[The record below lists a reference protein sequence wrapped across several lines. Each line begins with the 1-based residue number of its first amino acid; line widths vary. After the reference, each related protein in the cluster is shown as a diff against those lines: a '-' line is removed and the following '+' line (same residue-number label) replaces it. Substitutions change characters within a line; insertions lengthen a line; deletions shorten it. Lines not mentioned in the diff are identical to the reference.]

1 MPTYLIWFVALSC
14 LVWVLLLLF
23 QDACAQSCAAHDDV
37 AASRGFSTRQHDNCS
52 HDSQIHPKTESRK
65 SNKSTLYAMS
75 LPSAPELGNE
85 QHVIIF
91 ADKDKGNRGGGKG
104 SNNSSRRSLSGAGE
118 DDDLQHS
125 IVGGGENTAG
135 EGLTRLTRNL
145 SYWSISD
152 MSFTPHET
160 ESKAVLTWKHLTV
173 RSKRDTSKQLL
184 KDVSGSITGG
194 FWSLMGPSGSGKS
207 TLVNT
212 LACRL
217 TPGMWFEGEI
227 RMNGRVYSL
236 SDLKCMSGYVMQD
249 DLMAGA
255 LTVEETLF
263 YAGELRLPREMTKTH
278 RAERIEV
285 RSASLPPPPMI
296 SSIHI

>member
-1 MPTYLIWFVALSC
+1 
-14 LVWVLLLLF
+14 
-23 QDACAQSCAAHDDV
+23 
-37 AASRGFSTRQHDNCS
+37 
-52 HDSQIHPKTESRK
+52 
-65 SNKSTLYAMS
+65 MS
-75 LPSAPELGNE
+75 LPKD
-85 QHVIIF
+85 HVISF
-91 ADKDKGNRGGGKG
+91 ADQDKGNGGGGKG
-104 SNNSSRRSLSGAGE
+104 SNNSSRRSLSGAGG
-118 DDDLQHS
+118 DDDLALQHS
-125 IVGGGENTAG
+125 IGGGENIAG
-135 EGLTRLTRNL
+135 EALGRSRNL

-160 ESKAVLTWKHLTV
+160 DSKAVLTWQHLTV
-173 RSKRDTSKQLL
+173 RSKRDPNKHLL

-249 DLMAGA
+249 DLMNGA

-263 YAGELRLPREMTKTH
+263 YAGELRLPRDMTKKH

-285 RSASLPPPPMI
+285 R
-296 SSIHI
+296 